1 VARPHEYTVAEG
13 SVLRQGCPAGAF
25 AYIGGAARARQFL
38 LGLLRPS
45 PPGAQAPHRRREKTS
60 GNRPS
65 SSANGIAVAGFS
77 SRKRKQEVGVEFFF
91 SCEISGVLQRIEIGR
106 FLRSRRSHK
115 NIFYR
120 NGFLQNFCEQPKIKC
135 QQQHLIFFMG
145 RRECLTLCDLFCS
158 ARSSNGPIICPM

>member
-1 VARPHEYTVAEG
+1 MPSASTPNSRCNLFLPHCSPVLCGPLIAHTVPRSCRFQTNIMTMAWWTWPTLCCRWGGWRRWHEYAVAEG
-13 SVLRQGCPAGAF
+13 SVIRQGCPAGAF

-77 SRKRKQEVGVEFFF
+77 SRERKQEVGVEFFF
-91 SCEISGVLQRIEIGR
+91 PVKSQGCYRG
-106 FLRSRRSHK
+106 LR
-115 NIFYR
+115 
-120 NGFLQNFCEQPKIKC
+120 
-135 QQQHLIFFMG
+135 
-145 RRECLTLCDLFCS
+145 
-158 ARSSNGPIICPM
+158 